1 MATLK
6 PRLTL
11 TSTDAS
17 ENSALSLTVSDELS
31 VKNPLVGVS
40 TTVCSTTG
48 NETIILPNL
57 AAARWVYIKNT
68 GVDMDGNTTAATV
81 KVEIADNTRI
91 IDLGDDE
98 FCFFPYNAEGSG
110 LIQLEAS
117 AGTVVAE
124 YAYWTKA

>member
-31 VKNPLVGVS
+31 VKHPLVGIS
-40 TTVCSTTG
+40 TTVCSG
-48 NETIILPNL
+48 VGGETIILPSVD
-57 AAARWVYIKNT
+57 ATRWVYIKNT
-68 GVDMDGNTTAATV
+68 GVDGDGASTAA
-81 KVEIADNTRI
+81 KISVEIADSTRI
-91 IDLGDDE
+91 MILDTDE
-98 FCFFPYNAEGSG
+98 FCFFPHQAEAAG
-110 LIQLEAS
+110 LIQLES
-117 AGTVVAE
+117 SSGTVVAE

>member
-40 TTVCSTTG
+40 TTVCSVTG

-57 AAARWVYIKNT
+57 TAARWVYIKNT
-68 GVDMDGNTTAATV
+68 GVDIDGTTTTARV

-91 IDLGDDE
+91 IDLDVDE
-98 FCFFPYNAEGSG
+98 FCFFPYQAEGSG
-110 LIQLEAS
+110 LIQLEAT

-124 YAYWTKA
+124 YAYWTKT